1 MKRLKKLTA
10 TVLAITSAFSLA
22 KSSNTCFAESV
33 LYSSLYSKDNVDT
46 YYIIGLESDP
56 LSVYPQSKENGVRDF
71 ILTEDGQAVYE
82 ELMSE
87 HQQIKNSVT
96 ELIGRTP
103 EVQYDYT
110 AAFNGFSMALSY
122 NEMLKIKENSKTL
135 GITSV
140 EYGAPTDVILAE
152 NESKNDDNT
161 SLSYADLTE
170 KIIEETG
177 VRDSGLDGEG
187 TVIAIIDN
195 EFDVKHEFL
204 SMPDGAKGRL
214 SKSDIKAVYPYL
226 SSAPYVSERCYV
238 NEKIPF
244 AFDYMNYD
252 FNPFSNYD
260 THGTHVAGIAA
271 GNGDAESD
279 PTYNPDGI
287 ASEAQLV
294 LLGSEMLFDSTIIAA
309 YDDALF
315 LGADVINASY
325 GCTYAPTG
333 YCYSEYQAI
342 RNITATGTIFCNAAG
357 NSGKN
362 MSVPQNF
369 TDYSTSGTPTNING
383 LLAVGSAE
391 NPVQTK
397 QKGIIIL
404 ADGSEEAITDSSD
417 FPITILYD
425 DMEYEYIE
433 IEDNVEITDYETV
446 DVYGKIVLVKE
457 SDLTYEQQIANA
469 VSAEAAGIII
479 YCDKAGEDAV
489 DVGYA
494 EIPAGMVTYEVAQ
507 KMIKAEDKTL
517 KFDNKVYA
525 LEQNEKVNMSDFSSW
540 AFTEQL
546 ILSPDIS
553 GFGGNIISS
562 ISDEENNHKTY
573 DVMSGTS
580 MSTPQL
586 TGINALLKQY
596 LLQNKEKYGITNR
609 SDYTEISAK
618 LLMSTAT
625 PVYTYDLEEIASPRV
640 QGNGIANIN
649 SAINTPCYISSDSE
663 KDNYRPKI
671 SLGDGYKQSYEL
683 TFNITNVSDK
693 ECRYTPSLQLFMD
706 TEDENGELSANTRRL
721 TETSDFTVAFSDKEI
736 SVPAGETVK
745 ATAKIELSDEI
756 YSHIKSNN
764 GRFVDGFVR
773 LSSAETPNLTLS
785 FMAFCGNWSL
795 SDEGGIAYG
804 FAYDAEDTEID
815 DSMLIDYNQYFAGQN
830 IFDYTYSQPC
840 FSPNGDGVFDSLG
853 LYMFFKRRCY
863 DLTATIYNSAG
874 KQLYTE
880 NLGSGYNQES
890 FFGASGSY
898 YDINWDFKEN
908 GKIHD
913 GAEYTIEISA
923 RLPLSDEMQVIDS
936 CTFKIDNQPPVIKKA
951 DRLNIL
957 PEPEGQPYTFI
968 IVEAED
974 NVQLQGAVSYS
985 DIYPTAGDGQSANCS
1000 VSGNK
1005 IIVDTIYL
1013 SDNDIIQVYDTAGN
1027 YTEISVGD
1035 YDNDLTLE
1043 CTDDFGFATTDE
1055 ETFGGSRLFIT
1066 DENNQIV
1073 DIDIQLS
1080 ETPAEIYEECGS
1092 EDSSTLF
1099 IIDGFITTYV
1109 PVTAGLY
1116 GDANIDCEF
1125 NVRDAAYVARMLCNT
1140 TTSEYE
1146 EFITSIGG
1154 YCADCNKDGTVTV
1167 RDAAK
1172 MARELAE
1179 KIS

>member
-10 TVLAITSAFSLA
+10 TILALTSAFSLA
-22 KSSNTCFAESV
+22 TTPNSCFAESV
-33 LYSSLYSKDNVDT
+33 LYNSPYSKDNVDA

-56 LSVYPQSKENGVRDF
+56 LSVYPQSTENGVRDF
-71 ILTEDGQAVYE
+71 ILTEEGQAVYDK
-82 ELMSE
+82 LMSE
-87 HQQIKNSVT
+87 HQQIKKSVA

-122 NEMLKIKENSKTL
+122 NEMLEIKENAPTL

-140 EYGAPTDVILAE
+140 EYGAPTDAVFSE
-152 NESKNDDNT
+152 NESKADDNT
-161 SLSYADLTE
+161 PLSNSDLTE
-170 KIIEETG
+170 KILEETG

-195 EFDVKHEFL
+195 EFDIKHEFL
-204 SMPDGAKGRL
+204 SMPDGAEGRL
-214 SKSDIKAVYPYL
+214 SKSDVKAVYPYL
-226 SSAPYVSERCYV
+226 SSAPYVSDRCYV

-244 AFDYMNYD
+244 SFDYMNYD
-252 FNPFSNYD
+252 FNPFSEYES
-260 THGTHVAGIAA
+260 HGTHVAGIAA
-271 GNGDAESD
+271 GNGDAESE

-294 LLGSEMLFDSTIIAA
+294 LLGSEMLFDSTVIAA

-333 YCYSEYQAI
+333 CSYSECQAI
-342 RNITATGTIFCNAAG
+342 RNITATGTVFCNAAG

-362 MSVPQNF
+362 VAVPYNF

-383 LLAVGSAE
+383 ILAVGSAE
-391 NPVQTK
+391 NPVQPREKST
-397 QKGIIIL
+397 IIL
-404 ADGSEEAITDSSD
+404 ADGSHETITNSSD
-417 FPITILYD
+417 FPITILYE
-425 DMEYEYIE
+425 DMEYEYVE
-433 IEDNVEITDYETV
+433 IEDSTTTTDYETV

-457 SDLTYEQQIANA
+457 SDLTYEEQIANA
-469 VSAEAAGIII
+469 ATAGAAGIII
-479 YCDKAGEDAV
+479 YCDKAGKDAV

-507 KMIKAEDKTL
+507 KMIDAEENIVGFYNT
-517 KFDNKVYA
+517 VYA
-525 LEQNEKVNMSDFSSW
+525 IEQSENVNMSEFSSW

-562 ISDEENNHKTY
+562 ISDYENTHTSY
-573 DVMSGTS
+573 DIMSGTS
-580 MSTPQL
+580 MSAPQL

-596 LLQNKEKYGITNR
+596 LLQNMEKYGITNR
-609 SDYTEISAK
+609 SDFTELSAK

-625 PVYTYDLEEIASPRV
+625 PVYTNDLTEIASPRV
-640 QGNGIANIN
+640 QGNGIANID

-706 TEDENGELSANTRRL
+706 TEDENGELSTNTRRL
-721 TETSDFTVAFSDKEI
+721 TEKSDFTIAFSNKEI
-736 SVPAGETVK
+736 NVPAGETVK
-745 ATAKIELSDEI
+745 VTATVKLSDEI
-756 YSHIKSNN
+756 YSYIKSTN

-773 LSSAETPNLTLS
+773 LSSAENPNLTLS

-804 FAYDAEDTEID
+804 FAYDAADTDID
-815 DSMLIDYNQYFAGQN
+815 DSVLIDYNQYFAGQN

-890 FFGASGSY
+890 FFGVSGSY

-913 GAEYTIEISA
+913 GAEYTIEMSA
-923 RLPLSDEMQVIDS
+923 RLPLSDEMHVIDS
-936 CTFKIDNQPPVIKKA
+936 CTFKIDNQPPTIKKA
-951 DRLNIL
+951 DRLTISL
-957 PEPEGQPYTFI
+957 FDPSSFI
-968 IVEAED
+968 IIEAED

-985 DIYPTAGDGQSANCS
+985 DIDPYAGDGRSANCS

-1005 IIVDTIYL
+1005 IIVDVKYL
-1013 SDNDIIQVYDTAGN
+1013 SENDIIQVYDTAGN

-1035 YDNDLTLE
+1035 YDEDLKLE
-1043 CTDDFGFATTDE
+1043 CTDFGFATTDE
-1055 ETFGGSRLFIT
+1055 ETFGGSKLFIT
-1066 DENNQIV
+1066 DENNQKV

-1080 ETPAEIYEECGS
+1080 ETPAEIYEEDGS
-1092 EDSSTLF
+1092 EESATIF
-1099 IIDGFITTYV
+1099 IIDGFETTYAI
-1109 PVTAGLY
+1109 VTAGLY
-1116 GDANIDCEF
+1116 GDANLDCIF
-1125 NVRDAAYVARMLCNT
+1125 NVRDAAYVARMLSNKA
-1140 TTSEYE
+1140 SYKYE

-1172 MARELAE
+1172 MAKELAE